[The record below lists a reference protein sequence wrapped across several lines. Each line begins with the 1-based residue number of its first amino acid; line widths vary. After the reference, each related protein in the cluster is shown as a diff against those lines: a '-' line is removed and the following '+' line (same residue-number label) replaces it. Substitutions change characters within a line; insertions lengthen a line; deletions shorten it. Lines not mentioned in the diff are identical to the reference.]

1 MLFNSMNKIIGIYKE
16 KGPTSHDVIDRLR
29 RITGI
34 KKIGHAGTLDPLAE
48 GVLVVGIGR
57 EATKQLGKEVKKEK
71 EYSAT
76 IKMGGTSTTDDEEG
90 DKTVKKVKSIPTK
103 KQIQDATKLFEGNI
117 KQIPPIFSAVKVGGK
132 EAYKMAR
139 KGKVVELGPRDV
151 EIKKVELIDYR
162 WPLLTIKVITGPGVY
177 IRSLARD
184 IGEKLGVGGYLKQ
197 LKRTRVGEFSESN
210 ALTLVQF
217 EKQYRKENV

>member
-1 MLFNSMNKIIGIYKE
+1 MNKIIGIYKE

>member
-1 MLFNSMNKIIGIYKE
+1 MNKIIGIYKE

-29 RITGI
+29 KITDI

-57 EATKQLGKEVKKEK
+57 EATKQLGNEVKKEK
-71 EYSAT
+71 KYSA
-76 IKMGGTSTTDDEEG
+76 IVELGMTSTTDDGEG

-103 KQIQDATKLFEGNI
+103 KQIQDTTKLFEGNI

-132 EAYKMAR
+132 EAYKIAR

-162 WPLLTIKVITGPGVY
+162 WPLLTIKVTTGPGVY

-210 ALTLVQF
+210 ALTLAQF
-217 EKQYRKENV
+217 KKQYRKENV